1 MLGEVRPAT
10 RKSPPL
16 FGITCIHCGAEM
28 TGEFIAEL
36 IQRWN
41 ARAAATASIDKEVMK
56 GAFDK
61 ERRDVAERLWKH
73 IGKPLFTGQDIEDII
88 GVRRSDFNLILADAS
103 YRRLADL
110 IEPER
115 PGDLDLQRALLDE
128 VGEAGGLGER
138 FGEGGRI
145 VAGKKGL
152 QDDRGMLR
160 SGAPGGAVGEM
171 RGGPIGEMSPKQI
184 KPRLK

>member
-1 MLGEVRPAT
+1 MNIIGQRDLKPCPFCGHEPMSGEFRPAT

-16 FGITCIHCGAEM
+16 FGISCIHCGAEM
-28 TGEFIAEL
+28 TGEFIDEL

-41 ARAAATASIDKEVMK
+41 ARAAATASIDKKVMK

-110 IEPER
+110 IEPE
-115 PGDLDLQRALLDE
+115 PELPLD
-128 VGEAGGLGER
+128 VCPFCGTCVM
-138 FGEGGRI
+138 GEGR
-145 VAGKKGL
+145 
-152 QDDRGMLR
+152 D
-160 SGAPGGAVGEM
+160 AVHG
-171 RGGPIGEMSPKQI
+171 
-184 KPRLK
+184 

>member
-1 MLGEVRPAT
+1 
-10 RKSPPL
+10 
-16 FGITCIHCGAEM
+16 M
-28 TGEFIAEL
+28 TGEFIDEL

-110 IEPER
+110 IEPE
-115 PGDLDLQRALLDE
+115 PELPLD
-128 VGEAGGLGER
+128 VCPFCGTCVM
-138 FGEGGRI
+138 GEGR
-145 VAGKKGL
+145 
-152 QDDRGMLR
+152 D
-160 SGAPGGAVGEM
+160 AVHG
-171 RGGPIGEMSPKQI
+171 
-184 KPRLK
+184 